1 MEISRAIPQVANST
15 AVSPQQSA
23 VAAKPL
29 TEAKQALAEAQL
41 AKTANDLAKFEEQ
54 VRQQNRWEGLTPEQ
68 VTERAK
74 ALQSMEQIS
83 QEMMK
88 EAARRT

>member
-29 TEAKQALAEAQL
+29 TEAKQALAEAEL
-41 AKTANDLAKFEEQ
+41 ANVGKDLAYYENV
-54 VRQQNRWEGLTPEQ
+54 VRQQNGHVLTPKE
-68 VTERAK
+68 VTEHAQV
-74 ALQSMEQIS
+74 LQKMDGIA
-83 QEMMK
+83 QELMK
-88 EAARRT
+88 EAASRT